1 MLVILNAHRN
11 PTGLLKHDARI
22 GAQHGT
28 QVSTKQHLKIAAR
41 TDCNFSWACER
52 PEASLE
58 FEFQC
63 RVAISIQRCL

>member
-11 PTGLLKHDARI
+11 PTGQLKHDARI

-28 QVSTKQHLKIAAR
+28 SGQQKEHLKIAAR
-41 TDCNFSWACER
+41 TDCFFSWACER